1 MDEDVN
7 SIVLVNLLPGT
18 EYNVQLTA
26 SYPLGESE
34 PLLVTAKTCE
44 CPYTTLLLLS
54 LLFKTFT
61 DYVISLWGK
70 K

>member
-1 MDEDVN
+1 MDKDVN
-7 SIVLVNLLPGT
+7 SIILLNLLPGT

-26 SYPLGESE
+26 SYPMGESE
-34 PLLVTAKTCE
+34 PLLVTAKTCKW
-44 CPYTTLLLLS
+44 PYATLLTLLYN
-54 LLFKTFT
+54 TFT

>member
-7 SIVLVNLLPGT
+7 SIDLLNLLPGT

-26 SYPLGESE
+26 SYPMGESE
-34 PLLVTAKTCE
+34 PLLVTAKTRK
-44 CPYTTLLLLS
+44 CPYTKLLLL
-54 LLFKTFT
+54 LLFNTLT
-61 DYVISLWGK
+61 HYVISLWEK

>member
-7 SIVLVNLLPGT
+7 SIVLLNLLPGT

-26 SYPLGESE
+26 SYPMGESE
-34 PLLVTAKTCE
+34 PLLVTAKTRK
-44 CPYTTLLLLS
+44 CPYTMLLLS
-54 LLFKTFT
+54 LLYNTFT

-70 K
+70 N